1 MSFMTTV
8 PRALGSLFRKLD
20 AGFGK
25 TTGVSQA
32 VLSKLKTKAVVLV
45 AMSYCEIVD

>member
-8 PRALGSLFRKLD
+8 PRAMGSLFRKLD
-20 AGFGK
+20 A
-25 TTGVSQA
+25 GVSQA